1 MLPSARLALSVTA
14 VPAEAS
20 THTLKTHPCGSEDNA
35 TFLKWF
41 YCHQMPNESFLLL
54 ALIKLGS
61 ILMNA
66 ESTSEL
72 WKCH

>member
-1 MLPSARLALSVTA
+1 MILTAGLALSVTA

-20 THTLKTHPCGSEDNA
+20 THAMKTHPCGSEDDV
-35 TFLKWF
+35 TFLKRF
-41 YCHQMPNESFLLL
+41 YCHQMPNESFLPL
-54 ALIKLGS
+54 ALIKLRG

-66 ESTSEL
+66 ESTSEP